1 MITAASIIYCFAHIR
16 TLTGGS
22 VRQFLKKSASDPDL
36 TCKQKSQV
44 FFKSIVLLDPAAGLS
59 WYLQKA
65 NRRTSSSS
73 FNKPKFYFN
82 TLFITML
89 AVTYICNPPHFLSSL
104 HASESS

>member
-1 MITAASIIYCFAHIR
+1 MIIAGSIIYCFAHIR

-36 TCKQKSQV
+36 RQKSQV

-73 FNKPKFYFN
+73 FTKRKFYFN
-82 TLFITML
+82 TLFISML

-104 HASESS
+104 HVSDSS